1 MENIKTS
8 HEPNGS
14 LSPIDTAMTQ
24 ALADMGAEFEIINME
39 L

>member
-14 LSPIDTAMTQ
+14 LSSVDTAMLQ
-24 ALADMGAEFEIINME
+24 ALHDMGAEFELINME